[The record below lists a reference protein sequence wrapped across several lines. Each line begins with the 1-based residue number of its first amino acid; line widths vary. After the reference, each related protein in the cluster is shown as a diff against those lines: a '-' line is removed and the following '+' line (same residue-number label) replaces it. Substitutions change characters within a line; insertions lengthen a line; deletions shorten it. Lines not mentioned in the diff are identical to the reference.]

1 MHGLTD
7 AQVGVDRS
15 ITGSAGQVLVLSVW
29 NMEVCLWVTVLLGQ
43 TEINDIDLVTTLSDA
58 HQEVVWLDITV
69 NKGLGV
75 DVLDARDELVGEQQ
89 NGLQGELA
97 VAEVEEILKGW
108 AEEIQ
113 DHSIV
118 VALSSK
124 PANEWNSDSASQ
136 RLVDASLILQLWML
150 GLDALELNSDLL
162 TRDDVGS
169 EVDVSERSTTNL
181 AANTVLVADAEILES
196 RVSMFEC
203 KALKSGQIGH
213 RYDIL
218 GRGQHIAPRQHFKE
232 AASLLRV
239 YTDTAQCFDVK
250 SVGQLTVRKGSINQR
265 VDFRF
270 RSGLIHH
277 SSHFELWTLRV
288 LDP

>member
-1 MHGLTD
+1 MC
-7 AQVGVDRS
+7 VDRS
-15 ITGSAGQVLVLSVW
+15 ITGSTGQVLVLSVW
-29 NMEVCLWVTVLLGQ
+29 DVEVRLWVTVLLGQ
-43 TEINDIDLVTTLSDA
+43 TEINDIDLVTTLSNA

-69 NKGLGV
+69 DEGLGV
-75 DVLDARDELVGEQQ
+75 DVLNAGDELVGEQQ
-89 NGLQGELA
+89 DSLQRELA
-97 VAEVEEILKGW
+97 VAEVKEILEGW

-113 DHSIV
+113 DHGIV
-118 VALSSK
+118 VALSSE
-124 PANEWNSDSASQ
+124 PTNEWDSDTSSQ
-136 RLVDASLILQLWML
+136 GLVDAGLILQLWVL
-150 GLDALELNSDLL
+150 GLDALELDGDLL
-162 TRDDVGS
+162 SRDDIGS